1 MPTHKV
7 SAARAEAASHVA
19 VSGIPV
25 DPATALLRCV
35 QLAAG
40 QVEYASRQLSL
51 TSDPESAD
59 PEHSSLSP
67 WGRVQA
73 EGMDRLARFS
83 KMALD
88 AGVAEKQVRIA
99 ERHGEELA
107 KVIGAALSELNLTP
121 EQRKLAPEVIRKH
134 LTPLESSTSAT

>member
-1 MPTHKV
+1 
-7 SAARAEAASHVA
+7 
-19 VSGIPV
+19 
-25 DPATALLRCV
+25 
-35 QLAAG
+35 
-40 QVEYASRQLSL
+40 
-51 TSDPESAD
+51 
-59 PEHSSLSP
+59 
-67 WGRVQA
+67 
-73 EGMDRLARFS
+73 MDRLARFS